1 MTGKALWHSFI
12 ATANLFSIALFISAP
27 ALATDGQ
34 SASETEPLAS
44 NLPIATAELPPLA
57 ELDSPLQISQLEL
70 EQSNTDPLN
79 SESSPSDSFDSNS
92 LVSELSNF
100 ELSSSEP
107 SPERALSDESSLD
120 QIIQYGNEG
129 RNGEAED
136 SISQVTS
143 ISQLSDVQPTD
154 WAFQALQSLVERYG
168 CIVGYPDGTY
178 RGQSA
183 LTRYEFAAGL
193 NACLDRISELI
204 AASTADLATREDLAT
219 LQRLQEEFAAELA
232 TLRGRVDSLESRVAE
247 LEANQ
252 FSTTT
257 KLQGEAIFAV
267 GVPFSQDDEFDD
279 QTIGGYRARLNFL
292 TSFTGDDLLRARTQA
307 LDFENFDSFGGNVS
321 ATAWKVG
328 SDEGSNDFVLDQL
341 IYIFNATDDIQ
352 ITLGGRGVGSTD
364 LVVDTISPFDDDLG
378 PLLGFGLPP
387 VYYFIPGGTGAGGI
401 IQLSENLSFDFGYAA
416 ENDDAPDPTAGSGL
430 FNGDYGAIAQLTFL
444 SDTVDAA
451 LVYGNGYRRSGFFT
465 DLGLETGPAVAN
477 SYGGYINFK
486 FGSFEIGGGGAYVP
500 IRQIEVGDY
509 DVWSYQAGVL
519 LRDLGAEGNVLGIQ
533 AGVAP
538 YASGIPL
545 AALADGGRNQDNN
558 VIVQGFYRFRVTD
571 NILVIPGVAWLS
583 TPNNDDEFDDTF
595 VGLVRTA
602 FTF

>member
-1 MTGKALWHSFI
+1 MIGKAFWHSFI
-12 ATANLFSIALFISAP
+12 ATANLFSIALVIAVP
-27 ALATDGQ
+27 ALATEGQ
-34 SASETEPLAS
+34 SAPETETLSTNLAIAPTEPDL
-44 NLPIATAELPPLA
+44 LPEP
-57 ELDSPLQISQLEL
+57 DNSLQISQGEPNPSDSEVSSSDSHVS
-70 EQSNTDPLN
+70 EQSN
-79 SESSPSDSFDSNS
+79 
-92 LVSELSNF
+92 SELSI
-100 ELSSSEP
+100 SQHSSE
-107 SPERALSDESSLD
+107 ESFSNETSLD
-120 QIIQYGNEG
+120 QLVQYGNEG
-129 RNGEAED
+129 RGDRAD
-136 SISQVTS
+136 AISGDAISQVTS

-267 GVPFSQDDEFDD
+267 GVPFSQDEEFDD
-279 QTIGGYRARLNFL
+279 QTIGGYRGRLSFL
-292 TSFTGDDLLRARTQA
+292 TSFNGDDLLRARTQA
-307 LDFENFDSFGGNVS
+307 LDFDNYDSFGGNVG

-328 SDEGSNDFVLDQL
+328 SDDGSNDFVLDQL
-341 IYIFNATDDIQ
+341 IYIFNANDRIQ
-352 ITLGGRGVGSTD
+352 LTLGGRGVGSTD
-364 LVVDTISPFDDDLG
+364 LVIDTISPFDDDLG

-387 VYYFIPGGTGAGGI
+387 VYYFIPGGTGGGAI
-401 IQLSENLSFDFGYAA
+401 FQLTDNLSFDVGYAA

-451 LVYGNGYRRSGFFT
+451 LVYGNGYRRGGFFT
-465 DLGLETGPAVAN
+465 DLGLETGPAIAN

-509 DVWSYQAGVL
+509 DVWSYQAGVIV
-519 LRDLGAEGNVLGIQ
+519 RDLGAEGNVLGIQ

-545 AALADGGRNQDNN
+545 SALADGSRNQDNN

-583 TPNNDDEFDDTF
+583 TPDNNDEFDDTF